1 MNKELKE
8 LLKKHNQEHLIK
20 QYERLD
26 DEKKKLFLAD
36 LETIDFD
43 FIESLYNKNEET
55 NDNDEITPIDYYDKE
70 KLENAEYYEGIGNMT
85 FKRWFF
91 EYNKETDAYDSIDE
105 PRELKHY
112 AGFALG

>member
-1 MNKELKE
+1 M
-8 LLKKHNQEHLIK
+8 LLWLIGTTA
-20 QYERLD
+20 
-26 DEKKKLFLAD
+26 LFFSKRD
-36 LETIDFD
+36 LNGKRTNLLFYYAVATVRNNVTDLWETVYDYAI
-43 FIESLYNKNEET
+43 IE
-55 NDNDEITPIDYYDKE
+55 
-70 KLENAEYYEGIGNMT
+70 EYYEGIGNMT

>member
-1 MNKELKE
+1 MFGQIVILPKSIIYVNLSWVCYYFITVFQSYDSRGP
-8 LLKKHNQEHLIK
+8 HGMRCWGFYSNFSDAVATV
-20 QYERLD
+20 RNNVT
-26 DEKKKLFLAD
+26 D
-36 LETIDFD
+36 LWETVYDYAI
-43 FIESLYNKNEET
+43 IE
-55 NDNDEITPIDYYDKE
+55 
-70 KLENAEYYEGIGNMT
+70 EYYEGIGNMT